1 MGTIKHPGGDAVT
14 PQQEGSAHPRDTATG
29 NHDRARKAERERDAP
44 APDPAAD
51 RADSGPDARDA
62 LIGRRDDL
70 DENPGIGSSPGT
82 SGSGERG
89 IEERDRGPGIE
100 RIERND

>member
-1 MGTIKHPGGDAVT
+1 MGTIKHPGGSDAVT
-14 PQQEGSAHPRDTATG
+14 PQQEGGAHPRGTDAK
-29 NHDRARKAERERDAP
+29 NYDQARKTERERDVP
-44 APDPAAD
+44 APDPEAD

-62 LIGRRDDL
+62 LAGRRRDL

-82 SGSGERG
+82 SDSGERG

-100 RIERND
+100 RNG

>member
-1 MGTIKHPGGDAVT
+1 MGTIKHPGGDSVT
-14 PQQEGSAHPRDTATG
+14 PQQEGGAHPRGTETG
-29 NHDRARKAERERDAP
+29 NYDGDRKAGRERDTP

-51 RADSGPDARDA
+51 RADGGPDARDA
-62 LIGRRDDL
+62 LAGRRRDL
-70 DENPGIGSSPGT
+70 DENPGINSSPGT

-100 RIERND
+100 RSD